1 MKSSM
6 NIKMEDFDYSKIKNP
21 KLDRLRFG
29 TAGIPIRAHGSKT
42 HEGIAEVHKMG
53 LEAMELEFV
62 HSVNLNPSTAALAN
76 KARID
81 NDIVMTAHGSYY
93 INLNAVE
100 KEKLSASVSRILQA
114 AYIAKQAGAW
124 SLVFHAAY
132 YLKDDHKKV
141 YDTVYDA
148 LKNITDELKEND
160 NDIWIRPETTGK
172 ASQFGDLKEI
182 IKLSQELD
190 QVMPCVDFAHLHARN
205 GGGNNSLNEFR
216 AILTEI
222 EKGLGRKGLENM
234 HIHMSG
240 INYGDKGERNHL
252 ILKESDFR
260 YEELMKSF
268 KEFKLKG
275 VVICESPNI
284 EEDAMLMQKEYEKW

>member
-1 MKSSM
+1 MKNSM
-6 NIKMEDFDYSKIKNP
+6 NINMEDFDYGKIKNP
-21 KLDRLRFG
+21 RLDRLRFG

-42 HEGIAEVHKMG
+42 HEGIAEVRKLG

-62 HSVNLNPSTAALAN
+62 HSVNLNPTTAALAN
-76 KARID
+76 KSRIE

-100 KEKLSASVSRILQA
+100 KEKLSASISRILQA

-141 YDTVYDA
+141 YDNVYDA
-148 LKNITDELKEND
+148 LKSITDELKEND

-172 ASQFGDLKEI
+172 ASQFGSLKEI
-182 IKLSQELD
+182 IRLSQELD

-216 AILTEI
+216 AILSEI

-240 INYGDKGERNHL
+240 INYGDKGEKNHL
-252 ILKESDFR
+252 ILKESDLK
-260 YEELMKSF
+260 YEELMKAF

-284 EEDAMLMQKEYEKW
+284 EEDAMLMQKEYGRI